1 MSDKN
6 QASLNKKSRVIL
18 KNQEEKEEETD
29 PINKKNTVKSKSVDT
44 RSKTIS
50 RKDLLMKRSLPLA
63 EHEKLVA
70 LKDKKKMSKSVE
82 KVQ

>member
-1 MSDKN
+1 
-6 QASLNKKSRVIL
+6 
-18 KNQEEKEEETD
+18 
-29 PINKKNTVKSKSVDT
+29 
-44 RSKTIS
+44 
-50 RKDLLMKRSLPLA
+50 MKRSLPLA